1 MSKVMVFSDD
11 ARKNLQSGVNKLAN
25 AVTST
30 LGPNGRNVIIEQQM
44 GNPTSTKDGVTVA
57 KAVELEDKIENIG
70 AQLVKQASIKTADGA
85 GDGTTTS
92 TLLASEIYN
101 SGIQSIADYNVTEV
115 SRGIAKATD
124 MVVEYLEDNSREIT
138 DEDQL
143 RQVATISANNGPEG
157 GELIASSMDKVGREG
172 VVTIEESRT
181 GETYLEVVEG
191 MQFNRGYKSIYFVT
205 DNNSMTATLSNP
217 QILIVDKK
225 VTAAKE
231 LLPILEA
238 CSAQNKPL
246 LIIADD
252 IDGEALSTLV
262 VNKMRGTLQVVAVK
276 APEFG
281 DRKKAI
287 MEDIATLTGGQVVSP
302 EKGMRLDKF
311 NADWLGQARKVT
323 VGKDDTTI
331 VDGKGEVEAI
341 EQRVEEIKSLIDNSN
356 SPFEKETLQ
365 DRLGRLIGGVAIV
378 HVGGQS
384 ELEMKEKKDRVEDAL
399 HATKAALEEGIL
411 PGGGV
416 ALLNAAY
423 KLEFEG
429 AEMDFASESEAQGYD
444 ILVKAISK
452 PLQKILSN
460 AGFSNDDIDQVA
472 LEVISNE
479 NFWYGFNL
487 KKDDYVDMFEEG
499 IIDPAKVTRL
509 ALENAASVART
520 MLTTECIISN
530 PVEQKQDQMDF
541 NQFMLWERIQQD
553 KLTQPSLNGGTG
565 FLKRLVE

>member
-1 MSKVMVFSDD
+1 MSKRIEFSAE
-11 ARKNLQSGVNKLAN
+11 ARRGLRAGVEKLSN
-25 AVTST
+25 AVTAT

-44 GNPTSTKDGVTVA
+44 GNPISTKDGVTVA
-57 KAVELEDKIENIG
+57 KAVELEDTVENMG

-92 TLLASEIYN
+92 TLLAAEIYKHGLGSLDFHN
-101 SGIQSIADYNVTEV
+101 ATDI
-115 SRGIAKATD
+115 SRGIAKATTT
-124 MVVEYLEDNSREIT
+124 VVNYLEKNAREIT
-138 DEDQL
+138 DENQL
-143 RQVATISANNGPEG
+143 RQVATISANNDPEV

-191 MQFNRGYKSIYFVT
+191 MQFNRGYKSMYFVT
-205 DNNSMTATLSNP
+205 DNNSMTAVLSNP
-217 QILIVDKK
+217 LVLITDKK

-238 CSAQNKPL
+238 CSSQNKPL

-262 VNKMRGTLQVVAVK
+262 VNKMRGILQVVAVK

-281 DRKKAI
+281 DRKKA
-287 MEDIATLTGGQVVSP
+287 MLEDIATLTGGQVVST

-311 NADWLGQARKVT
+311 NPEWLGSSRKVT
-323 VGKDDTTI
+323 VGKEETTI
-331 VDGKGEVEAI
+331 VDGKGTPEAI
-341 EQRVEEIKSLIDNSN
+341 EARIEEIKSLIDNSK

-411 PGGGV
+411 PGGGI
-416 ALLNAAY
+416 ALLNASQA
-423 KLEFEG
+423 LVTPEG
-429 AEMDFASESEAQGYD
+429 LNSSEEEGFN
-444 ILVKAISK
+444 ILVSAIEMPFK
-452 PLQKILSN
+452 TILSN
-460 AGFSNDDIDQVA
+460 AGFAKDKIENIEE
-472 LEVISNE
+472 EVTESD
-479 NFWYGFNL
+479 NFWQGYNVRTEE
-487 KKDDYVDMFEEG
+487 YVDMFEEG

-509 ALENAASVART
+509 ALENASSIART

-530 PVEQKQDQMDF
+530 VKEESKQEMDF
-541 NQFMLWERIQQD
+541 NQFM
-553 KLTQPSLNGGTG
+553 
-565 FLKRLVE
+565 

>member
-1 MSKVMVFSDD
+1 MVFSDD

-115 SRGIAKATD
+115 SRGIAKATE

-143 RQVATISANNGPEG
+143 RQVATISANNDPEV

-281 DRKKAI
+281 DRKKAM

-311 NADWLGQARKVT
+311 NVDWLGSSRKVT
-323 VGKDDTTI
+323 VGKEDTTI
-331 VDGKGEVEAI
+331 VDGKGDTEAI

-423 KLEFEG
+423 KLELEE
-429 AEMDFASESEAQGYD
+429 AEMEFGSESEAQGYD

-452 PLQKILSN
+452 PLQKILAN
-460 AGFSNDDIDQVA
+460 AGFSEPGIDEIA
-472 LEVISNE
+472 DNIMTDG
-479 NFWYGFNL
+479 NFWYGFNI
-487 KKDDYVDMFEEG
+487 KSDKYVDMFDEG

-509 ALENAASVART
+509 ALENAASIART

-541 NQFMLWERIQQD
+541 NQFM
-553 KLTQPSLNGGTG
+553 
-565 FLKRLVE
+565 